1 VTLDVGTVFRWKDF
15 PEPRSGEV
23 KARWFI
29 YLGDSGLFSQVL
41 IAYLCTTTTQIHHFK
56 AGGNRSTHDHH
67 LFRKSPDSPFEED
80 CILDFDERP
89 HALAKSTL
97 ENNSDIES
105 KGKLNEQ
112 TLRMI
117 YNRIL
122 KSRFYSKI
130 ILRDIH
136 ESFNKTGIAG
146 LKKPK

>member
-1 VTLDVGTVFRWKDF
+1 MDVGTVFRWKDF

-29 YLGDSGLFSQVL
+29 YLGDSGPFSQVL

-56 AGGNRSTHDHH
+56 SGGNRSSHDHH
-67 LFRKSPDSPFEED
+67 LFQKAPSSPFEED

-89 HALAKSTL
+89 HAVAKSTL
-97 ENNSDIES
+97 ENNPCIEP
-105 KGKLNEQ
+105 KGKFDEQ

-122 KSRFYSKI
+122 KSKFFSKVV
-130 ILRDIH
+130 LRDIH
-136 ESFNKTGIAG
+136 ESFNKAGITG
-146 LKKPK
+146 LKRPK

>member
-1 VTLDVGTVFRWKDF
+1 MDVGTVFRWKDF
-15 PEPRSGEV
+15 PERRSGEV

-41 IAYLCTTTTQIHHFK
+41 IAYLCTTTTQIQHFTK
-56 AGGNRSTHDHH
+56 GGNRSSHDHH
-67 LFRKSPDSPFEED
+67 LFQKSPRSPFDED

-89 HALAKSTL
+89 YPVPKSVL
-97 ENNSDIES
+97 ENNPSIEE
-105 KGKLNEQ
+105 KGRLDEQ

-117 YNRIL
+117 YNRL
-122 KSRFYSKI
+122 LRSTMYSAI

-136 ESFNKTGIAG
+136 ESFNKIGITG